1 MADHKQ
7 MTHVLVSLVPISF
20 PMRLELLGIGIHSVH
35 REMRALGRFPGDSP
49 WGTLG
54 RVTSHL
60 LICEVRLI
68 IVPSQRCS
76 YYFYFRDEEFAI

>member
-20 PMRLELLGIGIHSVH
+20 PMRLELLAIGIHSVH
-35 REMRALGRFPGDSP
+35 RELRALGRFPGDSP
-49 WGTLG
+49 GGTLG

-60 LICEVRLI
+60 LICEVGLI
-68 IVPSQRCS
+68 IVPISEA
-76 YYFYFRDEEFAI
+76 FLLFLF